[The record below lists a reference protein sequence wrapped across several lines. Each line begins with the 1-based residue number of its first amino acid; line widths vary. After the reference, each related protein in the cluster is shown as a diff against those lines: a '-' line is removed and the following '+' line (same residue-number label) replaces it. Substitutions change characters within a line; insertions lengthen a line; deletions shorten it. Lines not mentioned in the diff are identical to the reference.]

1 MLFLKE
7 CKKVICSMTFVLYV
21 VTVIAMY
28 MTQYGGEHRIITEPR
43 PETGDYGMTVR
54 EDPQLIMPAA
64 VERLLGDYLSGSY
77 PAYPIL
83 LYKNVKLK
91 EDKRLEMRSLLEELT
106 GLSGEEIDGFTGYRD
121 AGFYSEG
128 LDAGGN
134 PIVQYQEAAIPVY
147 SLPENL
153 TYEHFCELM
162 EQADRIIGGGSMYEV
177 KSLANNFGRVPMT
190 YEEAL
195 REYESLMAPGELGK
209 AYLRL
214 HCDYMGIDL
223 AVMPVFVAAALWQ
236 LDKRARMQSLIYTRK
251 SSAIKIVG
259 TRYLA
264 LVSCMAVPVLLTLAY
279 TVYTTCGMYPQ
290 THIAWGRGLGMAL
303 LWLLPDILAVS
314 ALGALLTELF
324 SPLLA
329 IFLQC
334 VWWILSLRGTE
345 LTGNVARFGLQV
357 RHNALGRAVLWQSQ
371 WDNFVC
377 NRLAL
382 VALALCCLA
391 LATWLYERRRRG
403 KTAWTDKILYL
414 GKNHAHGIMRM
425 VDKKAGK
432 RVTGDG
438 DV

>member
-21 VTVIAMY
+21 VTVVAMY
-28 MTQYGGEHRIITEPR
+28 VTQFGIEREPVAKPR
-43 PETGDYGMTVR
+43 PESGDYGTTVR
-54 EDPQLIMPAA
+54 QDPQLIMPAA
-64 VERLLGDYLSGSY
+64 VENLLGDYLSGSY
-77 PAYPIL
+77 PAYPIMF
-83 LYKNVKLK
+83 YKNVKLR
-91 EDKRLEMRSLLEELT
+91 ENKRLEMRAILEELT
-106 GLSGEEIDGFTGYRD
+106 GLSGEEIDSFSGYQE
-121 AGFYSEG
+121 AGYYSEG
-128 LDAGGN
+128 LDENGN
-134 PIVQYQEAAIPVY
+134 PIIQFREAVAPEY

-162 EQADRIIGGGSMYEV
+162 ERADKIIGGGSSYEV
-177 KSLANNFGRVPMT
+177 KNLAYNFGRAPMS

-195 REYESLMAPGELGK
+195 QQYESLMLPEELGK
-209 AYLRL
+209 SYLRL

-236 LDKRARMQSLIYTRK
+236 LDKRSRMQSLIYPRK
-251 SSAIKIVG
+251 SSAVRIVG

-264 LVSCMAVPVLLTLAY
+264 LVSCMAVPVLLTLVY
-279 TVYTTCGMYPQ
+279 TVYTTCHLYPQ
-290 THIAWGRGLGMAL
+290 MHIVWGSGLGMAL

-334 VWWILSLRGTE
+334 VWWFLSLNRTE
-345 LTGNVARFGLQV
+345 LTGDVARFGLQV
-357 RHNALGRAVLWQSQ
+357 RHNSLGGTALWQSQ
-371 WDNFVC
+371 QEIFVC

-382 VALALCCLA
+382 TVLALAALV
-391 LATWLYERRRRG
+391 LATWLYECKRRG
-403 KTAWTDKILYL
+403 KAAWMDKILYP
-414 GKNHAHGIMRM
+414 GKSHDRSTRKI
-425 VDKKAGK
+425 GK
-432 RVTGDG
+432 GATDDE